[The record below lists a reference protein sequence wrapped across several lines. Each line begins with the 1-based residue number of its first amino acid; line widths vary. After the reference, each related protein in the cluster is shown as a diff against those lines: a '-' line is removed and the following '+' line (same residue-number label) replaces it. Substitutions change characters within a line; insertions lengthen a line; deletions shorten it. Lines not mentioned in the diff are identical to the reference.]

1 MSTYGDYGSYGS
13 YGSTGLDSLF
23 GAAIGL
29 LIFALII
36 GLVSV
41 VFVILMLI
49 GQWKSFKK
57 AGYKGWEA
65 LIAGHNSFVNC
76 TFAGINPIWVL
87 FLVFGSVLNAIPF
100 IGFLCYLGL
109 FGYYQ
114 VVLGISTAKA
124 FGKGTGFGIALAI
137 PVSAPIAWFILG
149 GKNVQYIGKNPCN
162 DPIMGMFDKNGN
174 NNQQPNQNQYNN
186 NQQFNGGFQQPM
198 NNQSMNSQPMNNQ
211 PQVKFCTGC
220 GYKVTNGERFCPGCG
235 KEML

>member
-36 GLVSV
+36 GLVAV
-41 VFVILMLI
+41 VFVVLMLI

-65 LIAGHNSFVNC
+65 LIAGHSNFVNC
-76 TFAGINPIWVL
+76 TFAGI
-87 FLVFGSVLNAIPF
+87 NAIPF

-198 NNQSMNSQPMNNQ
+198 NNQPMNGQPMNNQ